1 MGACLGKH
9 QAVNDDKSGGG
20 KRYIVVG
27 SGAAGSPLAAKLARA
42 GCTVTLLELGPDDD
56 WHGDAAPGVPLDLFN
71 PEFSWKLQ
79 NLYAPAAVQS
89 VVWSEPTWT
98 VPRDWAEQVRQLNE
112 GGHSHFAGPGPEP
125 HSEYNHNA
133 NVLGGNTV
141 HNLGFWV
148 RGALSQYAEWGPA
161 WEEAA
166 VRGAFEEVEAAYST
180 RGLYGKLFNAKTA
193 GMDSSVDDAVMERF
207 RAAGFAPDRARD
219 LGEAGERGSVAW
231 SEWTISA
238 AGRRMSS
245 GSVFVD
251 PVKGLPNFTLRTHAK
266 VRSAPRPPTRHG
278 SGTTPCG
285 RSSRK
290 TTHRRRPGLL
300 VANIILL
307 PACARQVTR
316 VRFEGGRAVGVAY
329 TDTTTGEEC
338 LLDADEVIL
347 SAGALA
353 TAGLLLASG
362 VGPAVDLA
370 ALEIPLVA
378 DLPVGQ
384 ELQTRAKVGVLHT
397 FHGESVR
404 PKGAIEFPASAPLP
418 IPPSPALPS
427 PRLASPCLSSLLHFR
442 LGLRLPLQ
450 AFPAMG
456 KPAPTSYMR
465 TQPNIWAMIRS
476 PLADA
481 EGPDAIADLVIW
493 ANSNTDETTCPEPG
507 QTAVAFNVSAMLP
520 KSRGSVTLAP
530 DGSGGHR
537 VVWRPNFLADG
548 HASAVMSYG
557 IGPRAGSERS
567 CAASL
572 HTCGC
577 EQASSSCGI
586 CLPPTRKS
594 GSRSWSPPARPQMKR
609 TSLRRRPH
617 FGMILAPRPSAAWST
632 RTCA

>member
-266 VRSAPRPPTRHG
+266 V
-278 SGTTPCG
+278 
-285 RSSRK
+285 
-290 TTHRRRPGLL
+290 
-300 VANIILL
+300 
-307 PACARQVTR
+307 TR

-404 PKGAIEFPASAPLP
+404 PKGAIEFP
-418 IPPSPALPS
+418 
-427 PRLASPCLSSLLHFR
+427 
-442 LGLRLPLQ
+442 

-557 IGPRAGSERS
+557 IKLVRDMLASDPQKRFSQLEPAGTAANEAHIAAKATTFWHDSCTAPIGRVVDQDLRVMGLQGLRVADTSVCPRISNAPPSPMAHVVGILG
-567 CAASL
+567 AS
-572 HTCGC
+572 
-577 EQASSSCGI
+577 I
-586 CLPPTRKS
+586 I
-594 GSRSWSPPARPQMKR
+594 
-609 TSLRRRPH
+609 LR
-617 FGMILAPRPSAAWST
+617 GEKAELLKADT
-632 RTCA
+632 

>member
-266 VRSAPRPPTRHG
+266 V
-278 SGTTPCG
+278 
-285 RSSRK
+285 
-290 TTHRRRPGLL
+290 
-300 VANIILL
+300 
-307 PACARQVTR
+307 TR

-397 FHGESVR
+397 FHGES
-404 PKGAIEFPASAPLP
+404 
-418 IPPSPALPS
+418 
-427 PRLASPCLSSLLHFR
+427 
-442 LGLRLPLQ
+442 

-557 IGPRAGSERS
+557 IGPRIKLVRDMLASDPQKRFSQLEPAGTAADEAHIAAKATTFWHDS
-567 CAASL
+567 CTAPIGRVVDQDLRVMGLQGLRVADTSVCPRISNAPPSPMAHVVGILGAS
-572 HTCGC
+572 
-577 EQASSSCGI
+577 I
-586 CLPPTRKS
+586 I
-594 GSRSWSPPARPQMKR
+594 
-609 TSLRRRPH
+609 LR
-617 FGMILAPRPSAAWST
+617 GEKAELLKADT
-632 RTCA
+632 